1 MLRTCGAPAGKR
13 RRRLKLSYQQK
24 RLLRILLR
32 VLLALLLFAVL
43 FCVCR
48 VIYLQRFL
56 VYDESGV
63 HLDYTGAPKATGRQ
77 ETAAETEDYAFVQQP
92 MELPGKSEAPSSGM
106 HGTEITAAQLLQK
119 KNHET
124 IRKLAKTA
132 DRLLLCVKSSRGAFL
147 YRTGL
152 SGVACTGDDPDAVSA
167 LFTALRETGCPLTA
181 LLPAFSDSAY
191 ALYDYT
197 HSLLTESI
205 SLCIDENGS
214 YLLDPAAPDT
224 EAYLLAQARELA
236 ELGFSE
242 ICFAGFDFPETS
254 GLVYEGDG
262 AQAVRTL
269 AENLSR
275 TLRQEKIAVSFLS
288 NDDAVTA
295 LSSHVY
301 VTAGD
306 GSEIAAAVE
315 DCRALFPDDNTK
327 LIFRTK
333 SHDTRF
339 QKYGTVTPLL
349 TD

>member
-1 MLRTCGAPAGKR
+1 M
-13 RRRLKLSYQQK
+13 KLSYQQK
-24 RLLRILLR
+24 RILRILLR

-56 VYDESGV
+56 VYDENGV
-63 HLDYTGAPKATGRQ
+63 HLDYTGAPKATGQ
-77 ETAAETEDYAFVQQP
+77 AEKPALTEDYALVQQP
-92 MELPGKSEAPSSGM
+92 MTLPGKTEPQGESSTSIR
-106 HGTEITAAQLLQK
+106 GTEISAAQLLDGSLR
-119 KNHET
+119 ET
-124 IRKLAKTA
+124 IRSAAKGT
-132 DRLLLCVKSSRGAFL
+132 DFLLFTLKNERGQFL
-147 YRTGL
+147 YRTGI
-152 SGVACTGDDPDAVSA
+152 SAADCTGADPDGVSA
-167 LFTALRETGCPLTA
+167 FLAELAASGCRMAA
-181 LLPAFSDSAY
+181 LLPAFADSAY

-214 YLLDPAAPDT
+214 YLLDPAAEDT
-224 EAYLLAQARELA
+224 ESYLLAQARELA

-275 TLRQEKIAVSFLS
+275 TLRQENISVSFLS
-288 NDDAVTA
+288 EDDAVTV
-295 LSSHVY
+295 LSSRVY
-301 VTAGD
+301 ITARD
-306 GSEIAAAVE
+306 GGSILSAAE
-315 DCRALFPDDNTK
+315 RYCALFPDDNSR
-327 LIFRTK
+327 LFFRTK

-339 QKYGTVTPLL
+339 QKYGTVAPLL